1 MLAYSTQVIKS
12 ARANASHNHGFDPD
26 RLIVGTFLLYLSKCI
41 FLLYFF
47 VLTTIHLHFAEEAFV
62 GKGMYLKR
70 ISYHAKGRSGIMER
84 PHCRLTVILREIT
97 EEEEAKIAKI
107 RVMNYKK
114 LTRKE
119 KQLVPHQLIETTP
132 TWSRRT
138 KETFVRTLNSNPSY

>member
-1 MLAYSTQVIKS
+1 MRVEDALLQLQVTVKRAAKTVFKVIKS

-26 RLIVGTFLLYLSKCI
+26 RLIV
-41 FLLYFF
+41 
-47 VLTTIHLHFAEEAFV
+47 EEAFV